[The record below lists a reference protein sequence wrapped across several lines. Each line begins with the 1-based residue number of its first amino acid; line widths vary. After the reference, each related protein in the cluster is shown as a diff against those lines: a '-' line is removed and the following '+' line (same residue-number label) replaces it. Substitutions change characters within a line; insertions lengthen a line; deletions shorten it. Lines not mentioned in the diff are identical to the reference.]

1 MATVSNPAVPVKL
14 QRVPKR
20 GVPSLDEDLLDV
32 LRCCLKK
39 DPVERI
45 TTEVSTQPGSADRL
59 AYALILLHDFT
70 MEAAITWSEA
80 RKASYVRH
88 AVREY
93 TIHKALHHRNI
104 VSLTDQPHS
113 ALCPLDMLIVF
124 VAAAVFLSVASAVC
138 FCRACS
144 PTPSCSVAC
153 NL

>member
-1 MATVSNPAVPVKL
+1 MLLLLRRSVLHDAARGAHPHVQMATVSNPAVPVKL

-32 LRCCLKK
+32 MRCCLKK

-45 TTEVSTQPGSADRL
+45 TTEVSTRPGSADWL

-113 ALCPLDMLIVF
+113 VHSAHLI
-124 VAAAVFLSVASAVC
+124 C
-138 FCRACS
+138 
-144 PTPSCSVAC
+144 
-153 NL
+153 